1 VSLLADPR
9 WEPQTVRE
17 EAIVDAGR
25 VAALSAMFDDGN
37 PAPVPGD
44 ELPSLWHWVALPQWS
59 PSSVL
64 SLDGHPRRGSF
75 LPPIDLPRRMFAGG
89 EIEFHAALTVG
100 GSIRRE
106 SWVNGVEEKTGRSG
120 SLVIVRVTTHLYS
133 DQSEPAVVERQ
144 NLIFREAASDTSS
157 SADPDVAALQHPV
170 ARPLHRANEW
180 EWDFETDPSLLMR
193 FSAATANAHR
203 IHYDW
208 PYATRAEGYPG
219 LVVHGPL
226 VTLALAEIVRLERA
240 HDRVVKLR
248 HRNVAPLFC
257 GQPARLARTASEGT
271 AVSLAATGGDGRDR
285 ATVDIELG

>member
-1 VSLLADPR
+1 M
-9 WEPQTVRE
+9 
-17 EAIVDAGR
+17 
-25 VAALSAMFDDGN
+25 AALSALFDDGN

-44 ELPSLWHWVALPQWS
+44 ELPPLWHWVALPQWW

-64 SLDGHPRRGSF
+64 SFDGHPRRGSF

-106 SWVNGVEEKTGRSG
+106 SWVDGVEEKTGRSG
-120 SLVIVRVTTHLYS
+120 SLVIVRVTTHLYN

-144 NLIFREAASDTSS
+144 NLIFREAASGTSS
-157 SADPDVAALQHPV
+157 GADPDGVAMQRPV
-170 ARPLHRANEW
+170 PRPLHRTDRWA
-180 EWDFETDPSLLMR
+180 WDFETDPSLLMR

-226 VTLALAEIVRLERA
+226 VTLALAEVVRLESPQA
-240 HDRVVKLR
+240 RVVKLR

-257 GQPARLARTASEGT
+257 GQPAHLARTAAEGP
-271 AVSLAATGGDGRDR
+271 ALVLAATGGDGRER
-285 ATVDIELG
+285 ATVDIELS